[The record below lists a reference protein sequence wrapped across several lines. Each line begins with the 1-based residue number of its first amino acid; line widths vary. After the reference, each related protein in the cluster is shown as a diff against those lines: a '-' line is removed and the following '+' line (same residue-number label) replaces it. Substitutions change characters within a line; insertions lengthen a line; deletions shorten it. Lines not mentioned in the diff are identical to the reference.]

1 METGLVPERLID
13 PKCGP
18 EAINT
23 AIFMIVE
30 FKQIFYLMSYRCFP
44 WPVDPTKID
53 DDVFNKNKI

>member
-23 AIFMIVE
+23 SIFLIVE
-30 FKQIFYLMSYRCFP
+30 FK
-44 WPVDPTKID
+44 
-53 DDVFNKNKI
+53 